1 MALFLLNP
9 YQSLCFFW
17 FVSGFVGDE
26 IGAAMKN
33 NYVLIDYE
41 NVQPKNLELLK
52 DHEVSVKVFVG
63 EKLAKVPFDLA
74 TAMQSLGDK
83 AEYIKIVGNGPNA
96 LDFHIAFYMGK
107 ISAEDPNAFFH
118 VISKDTG
125 FDPLIKHLRSRNVLA
140 KRERDIAEIPCIQ
153 IVRASIPERMEAY
166 VGYLI
171 GRPENG
177 KPSKVSS
184 LKNSIKNHFS
194 NLLGSDDIT
203 DVYEALLKRKV
214 VVVIDEN
221 KVSYNLPK

>member
-83 AEYIKIVGNGPNA
+83 AEYIKMGLPPNLWVKQVELTTAPTAWRLGAAAGSMDNSQHNG
-96 LDFHIAFYMGK
+96 L
-107 ISAEDPNAFFH
+107 
-118 VISKDTG
+118 
-125 FDPLIKHLRSRNVLA
+125 L
-140 KRERDIAEIPCIQ
+140 AEIP
-153 IVRASIPERMEAY
+153 
-166 VGYLI
+166 
-171 GRPENG
+171 N
-177 KPSKVSS
+177 KSS
-184 LKNSIKNHFS
+184 
-194 NLLGSDDIT
+194 GSSDHAGDGI
-203 DVYEALLKRKV
+203 
-214 VVVIDEN
+214 I
-221 KVSYNLPK
+221 S